1 MLYYLYMQKQ
11 GDYIMTFDE
20 NDFVYY
26 DLSDKSND
34 KIYKIV
40 KTLRENNNQET
51 KIDEYIF
58 KFIDNQLMY
67 KSASENKEYKIEFK
81 EEIKNTRKTIKML
94 KIINSNN
101 FSHLFDGNFYPII
114 KHENGYYTIKDDEGN
129 KCLVRE
135 NRGKEI
141 EIFIE
146 KPE

>member
-1 MLYYLYMQKQ
+1 
-11 GDYIMTFDE
+11 MTFDE
-20 NDFVYY
+20 TDFVYF
-26 DLSDKSND
+26 DLSSKSNSE
-34 KIYKIV
+34 IHKIV
-40 KTLRENNNQET
+40 KALRDNGNQET
-51 KIDEYIF
+51 EIDGNIF
-58 KFIDNQLMY
+58 KFINNNLMY
-67 KSASENKEYKIEFK
+67 KPASGKKEIKIVKIE
-81 EEIKNTRKTIKML
+81 EEKIKNPRKTIKML
-94 KIINSNN
+94 KIINASN